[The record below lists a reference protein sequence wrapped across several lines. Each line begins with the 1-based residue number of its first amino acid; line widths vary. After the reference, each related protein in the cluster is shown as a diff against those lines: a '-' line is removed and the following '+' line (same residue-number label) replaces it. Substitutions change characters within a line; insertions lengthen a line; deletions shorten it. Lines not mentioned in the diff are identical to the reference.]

1 MMRSL
6 AFQAVA
12 YAVRSRGQLPGLGGF
27 GTNLYRRATS
37 LLARLAVG
45 GMVAVVAAILLGA
58 VATSG
63 GLIQLLVTL
72 LAAVALWLPAF
83 FLVSRVADWRRQ
95 RRRRATL
102 RRPFEQS
109 AVAGDQTSEPARID
123 AAWSGLA
130 QVSGSRA
137 PEVRRLEQQLAS
149 VWRAL
154 PSQSLDPQVHEMQLL
169 IRKRIP
175 ELIDTQLTCLP
186 LRRSERGA
194 AVDELLHLLSDFTAD
209 SVERYD
215 RLAGSGREQHQVL
228 RRRIEGHLDR
238 DGFKPLS

>member
-6 AFQAVA
+6 AFHAVT

-27 GTNLYRRATS
+27 GTDLYRRATS

-63 GLIQLLVTL
+63 GFIQLVVTL

-83 FLVSRVADWRRQ
+83 FLVSRIADWRRQ

-102 RRPFEQS
+102 RRPLEQ
-109 AVAGDQTSEPARID
+109 AVTGDRTSEPARLD

-137 PEVRRLEQQLAS
+137 PEVRRLEQQLAF

-154 PSQSLDPQVHEMQLL
+154 PSQSLDPQVHELQLL
-169 IRKRIP
+169 IGKRIP

-186 LRRSERGA
+186 LRRSDRGA
-194 AVDELLHLLSDFTAD
+194 AVDELLHLLADFTAD

>member
-6 AFQAVA
+6 AFHAVT

-27 GTNLYRRATS
+27 GTDLYRRATS

-63 GLIQLLVTL
+63 GFIQLVVTL

-83 FLVSRVADWRRQ
+83 FLVSRIADWRRQ

-102 RRPFEQS
+102 RRPLEQ
-109 AVAGDQTSEPARID
+109 AVTGDRTFEPARLD

-137 PEVRRLEQQLAS
+137 PEVRRLEQQLAF

-154 PSQSLDPQVHEMQLL
+154 PSQSLDPQVHELQLL
-169 IRKRIP
+169 IGKRIP

-186 LRRSERGA
+186 LRRSDRGA
-194 AVDELLHLLSDFTAD
+194 AVDELLHLLADFTAD